1 MTISKNMTIIKID
14 KDIITSINVFTVDPS
29 KQQELVD
36 ILVEA
41 AEQVWNLQDGFI
53 SATIHKSFD
62 GKKVVN
68 YLQWKSK
75 EAFETRLKDPQAII
89 KMNKVLSMARAS
101 GSLYEVVFTD
111 SKEVINKE

>member
-1 MTISKNMTIIKID
+1 MTTIKVNKNIV
-14 KDIITSINVFTVDPS
+14 TSINVFTVDPS
-29 KQQELVD
+29 KQQKLTD

-53 SATIHKSFD
+53 SATIHKSLD

-75 EAFETRLKDPQAII
+75 EAFENRLKDPQAII
-89 KMNKVLSMARAS
+89 KMNKVLSMATAS
-101 GSLYEVVFTD
+101 GNLYEVAFTD
-111 SKEVINKE
+111 SKEVING

>member
-1 MTISKNMTIIKID
+1 MTTIKVNKNIV
-14 KDIITSINVFTVDPS
+14 TSINVFTVDPS
-29 KQQELVD
+29 KQQKLTD

-53 SATIHKSFD
+53 SATIHKSLD

-75 EAFETRLKDPQAII
+75 EAFENRLKDPQAII

>member
-1 MTISKNMTIIKID
+1 MTTIKVNKNIV
-14 KDIITSINVFTVDPS
+14 TSINVFTVDPS
-29 KQQELVD
+29 KQQKLTD

-53 SATIHKSFD
+53 SATIHNSLD

-75 EAFETRLKDPQAII
+75 EAFENRLKDPQAII